1 MMLIKLITPILIQRT
16 LSIANGES
24 GGILAFGAAKAVG

>member
-1 MMLIKLITPILIQRT
+1 MMPIKLIIPTLMGRT
-16 LSIANGES
+16 LITINGEN